1 MLSLILM
8 VMFAVMV
15 IIIDGEQILVFKM
28 AIEVEI
34 DVDYVSP
41 WEGWVLKEV
50 LYGAQ
55 ALPSYIRNHDRLSYP
70 FKYSQPLIT
79 RTF

>member
-28 AIEVEI
+28 AI
-34 DVDYVSP
+34 
-41 WEGWVLKEV
+41 
-50 LYGAQ
+50 
-55 ALPSYIRNHDRLSYP
+55 
-70 FKYSQPLIT
+70 
-79 RTF
+79 